1 MNKNFKTQNAL
12 SVLILTFNSQ
22 KYLDEVLKS
31 ASFADEILILDS
43 GSSDDTRLIASKYQN
58 AKFLSHEWLGFGK
71 MKNYGVNA
79 TKNNWVFVLDSD
91 EIITKSLQDEIIR
104 ELKNPAFNAYK
115 IARLNYFFGAPLR
128 HLGLYPDYT
137 IRLFNKNFANF
148 SNDAVHEKVLV
159 NCDTGVLKEHFLH
172 YAYESV
178 EQFITKQN
186 RYSSL
191 NAKKSRFKAIFGPF
205 WTFFKLYV
213 IKGGFLDGWRG
224 FIVARLYAQYTFW
237 KYIK

>member
-1 MNKNFKTQNAL
+1 MNNPNQKNAL

-43 GSSDDTRLIASKYQN
+43 GSSDDTRHIVNKYQN
-58 AKFLSHEWLGFGK
+58 AKFISHEWLGFGK

-79 TKNNWVFVLDSD
+79 CKNAWVFVLDSD
-91 EIITKSLQDEIIR
+91 EIITQNLQREISN

-115 IARLNYFFGAPLR
+115 VARLNYFFGAPLR

-137 IRLFNKNFANF
+137 IRLFNKNYANF
-148 SNDAVHEKVLV
+148 STEAVHEKVLTD
-159 NCDTGVLKEHFLH
+159 CKIGALKEHFLH
-172 YAYESV
+172 YAYENI
-178 EQFITKQN
+178 EQFIAKQN

-191 NAKKSRFKAIFGPF
+191 NPKKSRLKALFSPF

-213 IKGGFLDGWRG
+213 IKAGFLDGWRG
-224 FIVARLYAQYTFW
+224 FIVAKLYAQYTFW